1 MRIFRI
7 RESKVKGIA
16 TKIEDPNRTVSQGD
30 RISMKYRGT
39 LDHLIAKVITDHS
52 KKGDNVVIEITRV
65 LVYMGIW

>member
-30 RISMKYRGT
+30 RISMKYLGT
-39 LDHLIAKVITDHS
+39 LDHPIAKMISDHS
-52 KKGDNVVIEITRV
+52 KKGDNVVIEIKV
-65 LVYMGIW
+65 LVCMGIW